1 MIEAK
6 AKKEKAELKCYGKK
20 EELVL
25 ETAVIL
31 KNLIKNIA
39 ESSDENPV
47 EIMIEIFGYYSLLFE
62 EEEE

>member
-6 AKKEKAELKCYGKK
+6 AKKEKAELKCYGEK

-31 KNLIKNIA
+31 KT
-39 ESSDENPV
+39 
-47 EIMIEIFGYYSLLFE
+47 
-62 EEEE
+62 